1 MSEIEQPF
9 EIPSHWTW
17 STFEEIGTWTGGGT
31 PSKRKTSY
39 WEGDIPWVS
48 PKDMKR
54 LEIDDTED
62 HVTEAAI
69 VDSATKLVPANSL
82 LFVTRSGIL
91 ERTLPTARASVP
103 VTINQDLKALTL
115 AEGVDPQFLLYY
127 TRGVEHSILRQCS
140 KHGTT
145 VASLESGRLY
155 RYPVPVPSPS
165 EQRRI
170 VAKIEELFSNLDAGM
185 ADLQTARQQLERY
198 RLSVL
203 QAAVEGRLT
212 ADWRRTHDPKP
223 AGQLLERILQ
233 ERREQWEERYR
244 RERYTSK
251 GKEPPSGWKDRYNEP
266 EAPQTEELDDL
277 PRGWTWATLQQIGE
291 WTGGNTPKRSNDDYW
306 EDGTIPWV
314 SPKDMGPREMHETE
328 DYMTE
333 FAVEDANAKRAP
345 EGSILFVTRSSILQ
359 RTLPVAVARVEVTI
373 NQDLKALRMPSVVN
387 EDYVLFWSLARNGQ
401 LRYDCMKDG
410 TTVQSLRSEDL
421 YSYPI
426 PLPPLAEQKQIVDEV
441 ERLLSVA
448 DDAAAT
454 VEGEH
459 TRAERLRQSILK
471 QAFSGR
477 LVPHDE
483 NETPPLIN
491 GDASEHSSSDASD
504 RAESDIED
512 LLGDTDPGKQIDMD
526 L

>member
-1 MSEIEQPF
+1 MSELEKPF
-9 EIPSHWTW
+9 DIPDHWHW
-17 STFEEIGTWTGGGT
+17 STFDEVGEWTGGGT
-31 PSKRKTSY
+31 PSKQKTSY

-54 LEIDDTED
+54 LEIDDTQD
-62 HVTEAAI
+62 HVTETALE
-69 VDSATKLVPANSL
+69 DSATNRVSADSL

-91 ERTLPTARASVP
+91 ERTLPTARATVP

-115 AEGVDPQFLLYY
+115 SEEINPKFLLHY
-127 TRGVEHSILRQCS
+127 TRAAERSILRQCS

-155 RYPVPVPSPS
+155 RFPVPLPPLP

-170 VAKIEELFSNLDAGM
+170 VGKIEELFSNLDAGRS
-185 ADLQTARQQLERY
+185 DLQAAEQQLERY

-212 ADWRRTHDPKP
+212 ADWRRTHDPEP
-223 AGQLLERILQ
+223 ADQLLERILE
-233 ERREQWEERYR
+233 ERRVQWEKRYK
-244 RERYTSK
+244 RERYTTK
-251 GKEPPSGWKDRYNEP
+251 GKEPPSGWKDRYTEP
-266 EAPQTEELDDL
+266 EAPETEELVGL
-277 PRGWTWATLQQIGE
+277 PEGWKWATLQQLGE
-291 WTGGNTPKRSNDDYW
+291 WTGGNTPRRSNDDYW
-306 EDGTIPWV
+306 ENGTIPWV
-314 SPKDMGPREMHETE
+314 SPKDMGSREIHETE

-333 FAVEDANAKRAP
+333 LAVEEANAKRAP

-373 NQDLKALRMPSVVN
+373 NQDLKALRMPSIVN
-387 EDYVLFWSLARNGQ
+387 EDYILFWTLARNGR

-448 DDAAAT
+448 DDASAT
-454 VEGEH
+454 AGQEQ

-471 QAFSGR
+471 QAFSGQ

-483 NETPPLIN
+483 DSVPPAVDETTSKTADTAPQDN
-491 GDASEHSSSDASD
+491 GDSEV
-504 RAESDIED
+504 ED
-512 LLGDTDPGKQIDMD
+512 LLGATDPDKQIEMD

>member
-1 MSEIEQPF
+1 MSELEKPF
-9 EIPSHWTW
+9 DIPEHWHW
-17 STFEEIGTWTGGGT
+17 STFDEIGEWTGGAT

-54 LEIDDTED
+54 LEIDDTQD
-62 HVTEAAI
+62 HVTETALE
-69 VDSATKLVPANSL
+69 DSATNRVPADSL

-91 ERTLPTARASVP
+91 ERTLPTARATVP

-115 AEGVDPQFLLYY
+115 SEEINPKFLLHY
-127 TRGVEHSILRQCS
+127 TRAAERSILRQCS

-155 RYPVPVPSPS
+155 RFPVPLPPLP
-165 EQRRI
+165 EQRRN
-170 VAKIEELFSNLDAGM
+170 VAKVEELFSNLDAGR
-185 ADLQTARQQLERY
+185 ADLQTAGQQLERY

-212 ADWRRTHDPKP
+212 ADWRRTHDPEP
-223 AGQLLERILQ
+223 ADRLLDQIL
-233 ERREQWEERYR
+233 EKRREQWEERYK

-251 GKEPPSGWKDRYNEP
+251 EKKPPSGWKDRYTEP
-266 EAPQTEELDDL
+266 KAPETEELVDL
-277 PRGWTWATLQQIGE
+277 PEGWTWATLQQLGE
-291 WTGGNTPKRSNDDYW
+291 WTGGNTPRRSNDDYW
-306 EDGTIPWV
+306 ENGTIPWV
-314 SPKDMGPREMHETE
+314 SPKDMDSWEIHETE
-328 DYMTE
+328 DCMTE
-333 FAVEDANAKRAP
+333 LAVEEANAKRAP

-359 RTLPVAVARVEVTI
+359 RTLPVAIARVEVTI
-373 NQDLKALRMPSVVN
+373 NQDLKALRMPSIVN
-387 EDYVLFWSLARNGQ
+387 EDYVLFWALARNGR

-426 PLPPLAEQKQIVDEV
+426 PLPSLTEQKQIVDEV

-454 VEGEH
+454 AEREE
-459 TRAERLRQSILK
+459 TRAEQLRQSILK
-471 QAFSGR
+471 QAFSGQ

-483 NETPPLIN
+483 DTSPPSID
-491 GDASEHSSSDASD
+491 GAASERPDSETSDGADSD
-504 RAESDIED
+504 VEN
-512 LLGDTDPGKQIDMD
+512 LLGAADPSKQIEMD